1 MSNLDSLDKIVSLAK
16 ARGFIFQSSEIYG
29 GLSAVYDYGPLG
41 VELKRNIRNAWWKE
55 MTQRHGNIVGIDA
68 AIFMHPKVWEASGHV
83 GGFNDPMIDD
93 KQSKKRYRADMLIEQ
108 YIMKLENKFIND
120 LYKHINEENK
130 IKTDDYIIDI
140 SKPVHSIQAR
150 VDQFLQA
157 NKGSI
162 LKPDFSDETET
173 IFVSVFDEIKSNI
186 ELRPNS
192 LFPHVSKFEK
202 DLSKIIKLYFN
213 LLVAGG
219 TGRKITDDLYDI
231 IIENEIKSPDSGAF
245 DWTEVR
251 QFNLMFKT
259 AFGATAGEDDIVY
272 LRPETAQGIFV
283 NYKNVLDTSRVSVPF
298 GIAQTGKAFRNE
310 VVARQFVFR
319 MREFEQM
326 EMQYF
331 VEPGSDEEAYN
342 EWMKKRISW
351 HKKIGIREENLRFMP
366 HPADKL
372 AHYARAAADVQYKY
386 PIGWQEVE
394 GVHNRSDFD
403 LTQHQ
408 EFSGKKL
415 DYFDQKNNKRF
426 VPYVIETSIGLDR
439 CTLMVLCD
447 AYREEEVNGE
457 KRVVLKMH
465 PELAPIQVG
474 VFPLIKKPELK
485 EIAHKIADDL
495 REDYSVQY
503 DETGSIGK
511 RYRRL
516 DEAGTPFC
524 ITVDFDGLEDDTVT
538 IRHRDD
544 MSQERVPVDK
554 VGEVIRAG
562 IKGWKAG

>member
-55 MTQRHGNIVGIDA
+55 MTQRHDNIVGVDA

-108 YIMKLENKFIND
+108 YIMKLEKD
-120 LYKHINEENK
+120 GKEDEAK
-130 IKTDDYIIDI
+130 E
-140 SKPVHSIQAR
+140 IQQLLDTAGTR
-150 VDQFLQA
+150 KSL
-157 NKGSI
+157 
-162 LKPDFSDETET
+162 TE
-173 IFVSVFDEIKSNI
+173 
-186 ELRPNS
+186 
-192 LFPHVSKFEK
+192 
-202 DLSKIIKLYFN
+202 
-213 LLVAGG
+213 
-219 TGRKITDDLYDI
+219 DLYDI
-231 IIENEIKSPDSGAF
+231 IMENEIRAPESGAF

-259 AFGATAGEDDIVY
+259 AFGATASEDDAVY

-283 NYKNVLDTSRVSVPF
+283 NYKNVLDTARVTVPF

-331 VEPGSDEEAYN
+331 VEPGTDKEAYQ
-342 EWMKKRISW
+342 EWKEKRLEW
-351 HKKIGIREENLRFMP
+351 HKSIGIREENLRYVP
-366 HPADKL
+366 HPEDKL
-372 AHYARAAADVQYKY
+372 AHYALAADDVQYKY

-394 GVHNRSDFD
+394 GIHNRSDFD

-415 DYFDQKNNKRF
+415 DYYDQKEQKRYT
-426 VPYVIETSIGLDR
+426 PYVIETSIGLDR

-447 AYREEEVNGE
+447 AYREEEVDGDT
-457 KRVVLKMH
+457 RTVLKMH
-465 PELAPIQVG
+465 PKLAPIQVG
-474 VFPLIKKPELK
+474 VFPLIKKPELQ
-485 EIAHKIADDL
+485 EIAHKIEADL

-503 DETGSIGK
+503 DESGSIGK

-524 ITVDFDGLEDDTVT
+524 ITVDFDTIEQDNKVT
-538 IRHRDD
+538 IRYRDD
-544 MSQERVPVDK
+544 MTQERIPVDK
-554 VGEVIRAG
+554 VADAIRDG
-562 IKGWKAG
+562 IKEWKPE

>member
-41 VELKRNIRNAWWKE
+41 VELKNNIRNTWWKE
-55 MTQRHGNIVGIDA
+55 MTQRHDNIVGVDA

-108 YIMKLENKFIND
+108 YIAKLEKD
-120 LYKHINEENK
+120 GKQDEADK
-130 IKTDDYIIDI
+130 IQEQLDTTGTRK
-140 SKPVHSIQAR
+140 S
-150 VDQFLQA
+150 L
-157 NKGSI
+157 
-162 LKPDFSDETET
+162 TE
-173 IFVSVFDEIKSNI
+173 
-186 ELRPNS
+186 
-192 LFPHVSKFEK
+192 
-202 DLSKIIKLYFN
+202 
-213 LLVAGG
+213 
-219 TGRKITDDLYDI
+219 DLYDI
-231 IIENEIKSPDSGAF
+231 IMENEIRSPDSGAF

-259 AFGATAGEDDIVY
+259 QFGSTSTEEDGVY

-283 NYKNVLDTSRVSVPF
+283 NYKNVLDTARVQVPF

-331 VEPGSDEEAYN
+331 VEPGTDGDAYEEWL
-342 EWMKKRISW
+342 EKRLAW
-351 HKKIGIREENLRFMP
+351 HKSIGIREENLRTAP
-366 HPADKL
+366 HPDDKL
-372 AHYARAAADVQYKY
+372 AHYARAAADIQYKY

-394 GVHNRSDFD
+394 GIHNRSDFD

-415 DYFDQKNNKRF
+415 EYYDQKNQKRYM
-426 VPYVIETSIGLDR
+426 PYVIETSVGLDR
-439 CTLMVLCD
+439 LTLMVLCD
-447 AYREEEVNGE
+447 AYREEEIDGDS
-457 KRVVLKMH
+457 RTVLKLD
-465 PELAPIQVG
+465 PRLAPVQVG
-474 VFPLIKKPELK
+474 IFPLIKKPELQ
-485 EIAHKIADDL
+485 EIAHKIEKEL

-503 DETGSIGK
+503 DESGSIGK

-524 ITVDFDGLEDDTVT
+524 ITVDFETIEDDNKVT
-538 IRHRDD
+538 IRYRDD
-544 MSQERVPVDK
+544 MSQVRIPIEK
-554 VGEVIRAG
+554 VGDVIRDG
-562 IKGWKAG
+562 IKDWKVS